1 MARGGP
7 GRRRVRRIEEMAE
20 ESRRI
25 VAMMFS
31 DIVGYTAAMGADE
44 ETAIRVVSRSR
55 EVQKE
60 FVRQFG
66 GQWLQEIG
74 DGAMCSFESA
84 VKAVGCA
91 LEIQRALR
99 DDPDLKLAIGI
110 HVGDVVFRKTD
121 IGYDVFGDAVN
132 VAARVQSIAGAGGIT
147 ISERVYDDMR
157 NRKGVEFEFLGEKQ
171 LKNVNRPIRIYNV
184 VDREGLGD
192 APAPKP
198 RVGKEQKRPA
208 AGRLRWAVPAG
219 IAAAALAA
227 FAVVS
232 FLRRAPEAPVPQPA
246 PDAGRAAVERASEPA
261 APPASEPEVENL
273 GSALNPAAARPLP
286 EKAADG
292 SFDAVRRALLGA
304 AGPWDEAHARIWT
317 EPDPVPNDTTYVV
330 RFEAQCDCSA
340 VVFSVDGSED
350 DISLLYPNPYESP
363 APLAAGETV
372 EIPSTS
378 RYSLRAVG
386 GEGMDFIKLFVVRG
400 ELGFPPD
407 PSQSWYATPDQTER
421 VAELAAFLRGLQG
434 EQWGSAATPLHIVK

>member
-1 MARGGP
+1 MP
-7 GRRRVRRIEEMAE
+7 E

-60 FVRQFG
+60 LVRTFG

-84 VKAVGCA
+84 VKAVSCA

-171 LKNVNRPIRIYNV
+171 LKNVNRCNKHTSVNKP
-184 VDREGLGD
+184 VD
-192 APAPKP
+192 K
-198 RVGKEQKRPA
+198 
-208 AGRLRWAVPAG
+208 
-219 IAAAALAA
+219 
-227 FAVVS
+227 
-232 FLRRAPEAPVPQPA
+232 
-246 PDAGRAAVERASEPA
+246 
-261 APPASEPEVENL
+261 
-273 GSALNPAAARPLP
+273 
-286 EKAADG
+286 
-292 SFDAVRRALLGA
+292 
-304 AGPWDEAHARIWT
+304 
-317 EPDPVPNDTTYVV
+317 
-330 RFEAQCDCSA
+330 
-340 VVFSVDGSED
+340 
-350 DISLLYPNPYESP
+350 
-363 APLAAGETV
+363 
-372 EIPSTS
+372 
-378 RYSLRAVG
+378 
-386 GEGMDFIKLFVVRG
+386 
-400 ELGFPPD
+400 
-407 PSQSWYATPDQTER
+407 
-421 VAELAAFLRGLQG
+421 
-434 EQWGSAATPLHIVK
+434 

>member
-1 MARGGP
+1 MS
-7 GRRRVRRIEEMAE
+7 E

-60 FVRQFG
+60 FVRAFE

-74 DGAMCSFESA
+74 DGVMCSFESA

-157 NRKGVEFEFLGEKQ
+157 NRKGMEFEFLGEKQ
-171 LKNVNRPIRIYNV
+171 LKNVNRPIRVYNV
-184 VDREGLGD
+184 IDREGLGD

-198 RVGKEQKRPA
+198 RVGKEQKPRASSP
-208 AGRLRWAVPAG
+208 LRWAVPAG
-219 IAAAALAA
+219 IAVAALAA

-232 FLRRAPEAPVPQPA
+232 FLREAPEAPVPESLPG
-246 PDAGRAAVERASEPA
+246 AGRIADERVAEPA
-261 APPASEPEVENL
+261 APPATEPDGEAEVGDFE
-273 GSALNPAAARPLP
+273 SALSPAAERPLP
-286 EKAADG
+286 EEATDG
-292 SFDAVRRALLGA
+292 SFEAVRKALLGA
-304 AGPWDEAHARIWT
+304 AGPWEEAGARIWT
-317 EPDPVPNDTTYVV
+317 EPDPVPNDATYVV
-330 RFEAQCDCSA
+330 RFDAKCDCAA
-340 VVFSVDGSED
+340 VIFSVDGSAD

-372 EIPSTS
+372 EIPSS
-378 RYSLRAVG
+378 SSYSLRAVG
-386 GEGMDFIKLFVVRG
+386 GQGMDFLKLFVVRG
-400 ELGFPPD
+400 ELDFPPD
-407 PSQSWYATPDQTER
+407 PSQSWYATPEETER
-421 VAELAAFLRGLQG
+421 VAELAAFLQRLKG
-434 EQWGSAATPLHIVK
+434 EQWGSAATPLHIIK